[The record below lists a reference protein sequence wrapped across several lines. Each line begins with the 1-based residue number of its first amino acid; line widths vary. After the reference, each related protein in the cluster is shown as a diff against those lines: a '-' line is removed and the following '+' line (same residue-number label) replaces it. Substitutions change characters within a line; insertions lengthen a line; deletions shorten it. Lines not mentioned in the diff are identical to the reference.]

1 MSTVRKP
8 RGSNVGSCSNALAC
22 VPAELNPGV
31 YQDLVRL
38 QRRLKCP
45 KIQKAIS
52 ANLHVDDVIVL
63 GQKLKLSSRISRVSF
78 GKRP

>member
-8 RGSNVGSCSNALAC
+8 RGSNVGSCSNARK
-22 VPAELNPGV
+22 E
-31 YQDLVRL
+31 
-38 QRRLKCP
+38 
-45 KIQKAIS
+45 IS
-52 ANLHVDDVIVL
+52 ANSHVDDVIVL